1 MAQRCE
7 ICGKGPGYGN
17 HVSHSDLKTKR
28 RFMPNLQNIR
38 IVVDGVTRRTKVCTS
53 CIRANKVK
61 RPA

>member
-1 MAQRCE
+1 MSQRCE

-17 HVSHSDLKTKR
+17 YVSHSDLKTKR
-28 RFMPNLQNIR
+28 RFMPNLQVIR
-38 IVVDGVTRRTKVCTS
+38 IVREGVTRRAKVCTS

>member
-28 RFMPNLQNIR
+28 RFMPNLQRIR
-38 IVVDGVTRRTKVCTS
+38 CLLNGSVQRLKVCTS
-53 CIRANKVK
+53 CIKSNKV
-61 RPA
+61 RRTA